1 MDRRLMHEQVVAAVI
16 RGDETET
23 LAAVEPL
30 HLAGLLGASGCYLI
44 RHGSS

>member
-1 MDRRLMHEQVVAAVI
+1 MDRRLVHKQVVTAVV
-16 RGDETET
+16 RGDETEP

-30 HLAGLLGASGCYLI
+30 HLAGLLGTSGCYLI